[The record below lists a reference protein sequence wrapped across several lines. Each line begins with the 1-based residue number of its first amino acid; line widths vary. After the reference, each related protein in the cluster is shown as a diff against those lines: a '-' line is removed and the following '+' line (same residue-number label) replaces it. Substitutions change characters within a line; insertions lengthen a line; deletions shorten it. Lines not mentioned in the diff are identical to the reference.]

1 MQEYIEFASQHPTLT
16 LAWFAITGYLIYT
29 TVNSALSKVKPVGNQ
44 QATTLINKEDAVVVD
59 VRSSEEFRKGHII
72 NAINVPSEDIEA
84 NKVALIE
91 KYKNTPI
98 IVMCETGMRSSS
110 TAKRL
115 TKMDFTKVYNLSGG
129 IASWKDANL
138 PTVKK

>member
-1 MQEYIEFASQHPTLT
+1 MQEYIEFASNNPKLT
-16 LAWFAITGYLIYT
+16 LAWFAIAGYLVYS
-29 TVNSALSKVKPVGNQ
+29 TVNSLLSKVESVNNQ
-44 QATTLINKEDAVVVD
+44 QAIALINKEDAVIVD
-59 VRSSEEFRKGHII
+59 VRSADEFRKDHII
-72 NAINVPSEDIEA
+72 NAINLPSEDIEA

-98 IVMCETGMRSSS
+98 IVMCETGMRSSGP
-110 TAKRL
+110 AKCL
-115 TKMDFTKVYNLSGG
+115 TKMDFITVYNLSGG

>member
-1 MQEYIEFASQHPTLT
+1 MQEYIEFASQHPALT
-16 LAWFAITGYLIYT
+16 LAWFAIAGYLIYS
-29 TVNSALSKVKPVGNQ
+29 TVNNVLSKVKPVDNQ
-44 QATTLINKEDAVVVD
+44 QATTLINKEDAVIVD

-72 NAINVPSEDIEA
+72 NAINLPSEDIEA

-110 TAKRL
+110 AAKRL
-115 TKMDFTKVYNLSGG
+115 TKMDFTTVYNLSGG
-129 IASWKDANL
+129 IAGWKEANL